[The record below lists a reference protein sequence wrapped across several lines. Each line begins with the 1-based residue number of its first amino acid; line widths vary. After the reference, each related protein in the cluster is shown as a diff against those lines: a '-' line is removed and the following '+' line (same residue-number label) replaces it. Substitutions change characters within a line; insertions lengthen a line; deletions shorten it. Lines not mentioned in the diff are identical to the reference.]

1 MARRPSSRSI
11 KAHRQYTYEKA
22 AAALGVT
29 TQTLRAWRREGLPVL
44 TSKIPHLIVG
54 ADLKAHLDKRNDK
67 PSITLR
73 QGQFKCMRCRAAVA
87 PYGGLV
93 DYTPLT
99 PDRGVLSTLCA
110 VCEGKCTK
118 FASKTQVD
126 QLSAIL
132 SVEIRTAE

>member
-1 MARRPSSRSI
+1 MARRPSSRKI

-29 TQTLRAWRREGLPVL
+29 TQTLRVWRGEGMPVL
-44 TSKIPHLIVG
+44 TGKIPHLIVG
-54 ADLKAHLDKRNDK
+54 SDLKAFLDRRNGK
-67 PSITLR
+67 PAITLR
-73 QGQFKCMRCRAAVA
+73 PEQFKCMRCRSPVA

-110 VCEGKCTK
+110 VCEGKCAK
-118 FASKTQVD
+118 FASRVQVD
-126 QLSAIL
+126 ALSAIL
-132 SVEIRTAE
+132 SVEFRTAK

>member
-11 KAHRQYTYEKA
+11 KVHRQYTYEKA

-29 TQTLRAWRREGLPVL
+29 PQTLRVWRGEGLPVL
-44 TSKIPHLIVG
+44 TGKIPHLIIG
-54 ADLKAHLDKRNDK
+54 SDLKAFLDRRNGK

-73 QGQFKCMRCRAAVA
+73 PDQFKCMRCRVAVA

-99 PDRGVLSTLCA
+99 PDRGILSALCA
-110 VCEGKCTK
+110 VCEGNCTK
-118 FASKTQVD
+118 FASRAQAEH
-126 QLSAIL
+126 LSAIL
-132 SVEIRTAE
+132 SVEILTAR